1 MLRCGAALLMA
12 FVLACD
18 PGAPPPADSEVGS
31 ADGET
36 RVDAPGVADADG
48 AADAPLELG
57 PDAEVTPDAP
67 DGSAETDAAPDAA
80 DVDASDAGDRDDGD
94 ASDGDASDGA
104 DATVC
109 TPSCAGP
116 DPLVARECGSDGCGG
131 FCGACTGGKTCNDGQ
146 CIPPGV
152 PCCVDSDCCGVHP
165 GPGCSDAPTRLCVCA
180 ADPYCCKVEWD
191 QTCANAAAGACAT
204 ACDCEPSC
212 DQKSCGDDGC
222 GGLCGTCIDGEAC
235 VAAECVDADSI
246 PGNTCDAAF
255 EVGALP
261 AQVQGDTA
269 DATPQLAFGHGACPG
284 QTFGRG
290 AASAEQV
297 WRLDV
302 PNDVVVR
309 ATLSA
314 DFDSVLYVALDCAD
328 IDGTCQGA
336 RDLFAEDEAVTFK
349 AHAGTSVF
357 IIVDGS
363 SNLANATGA
372 YSLSV
377 EEVCAPQCAGDDDD
391 PPKECGD
398 DGCGYTCGTCTG
410 GDLCGPEGTCL
421 PGTVKLGNTCANPFL
436 VAGVPYADANTTTDA
451 ANALELPA
459 GTCGFA
465 APAGSAA
472 ADAIYRLDAP
482 TTAWYPV
489 TLLAAFDAVLYA
501 VSDCASP
508 GGTCTGGAAAPA
520 GEATTTDI
528 LAPGGAPTWLVVD
541 GAAPDT
547 SGAYQLAIGDPCL
560 PDCSGEAGQPPKQ
573 CGDDGCGHPCGA
585 CASAEVCVDGVCE
598 LCQPQC
604 AGDDPLNPKICGDDG
619 CGGTCG
625 ACAPDDSCHE
635 GQCLPPNLVPGAT
648 CANAIV
654 VDALPFALS
663 ASTGATSPNFDSYGC
678 DGSVL
683 GATGGA
689 SSDLVVALTPPSDG
703 VYAIRVDA
711 DFDAQLYALADC
723 GDPTGSCLAHDWQ
736 PATTDAELHLP
747 LTAGVTVFVVV
758 DGWDDTFDVS
768 GAFELTIAAPCQ
780 PACDGLACGDDGCGG
795 TCGDCAT
802 GTLCYQAQCLPEAA
816 VPGNTCA
823 APFPILSLPFSSAG
837 DTSQLSGSLGFGAN
851 ACPGEPAA
859 RGAGSKEAVYAIKLA
874 KSGVVTAHLDA
885 SFDSVLYVAA
895 DCDNISASCIAADD
909 TFAGPETVRFFAK
922 AQTEYT
928 LVVDGWS
935 PTDDAS
941 GAYTLSL
948 EPLCTPKCFAKNC
961 GSDGCGLTCGTCSGD
976 EVCDSKGKCIDGDD
990 LEGNSCT
997 DPFKIFNVPFAK
1009 TADTSTSGNSFSVPD
1024 GTTCAGI
1031 GSPKGGAS
1039 RDHFYRFF
1047 VPSTG
1052 VYTARLEAAF
1062 DSVLVVL
1069 DTCSDA
1075 SSCLG
1080 GVDFLPGAVE
1090 TVSFFAKKSQIVTVI
1105 VDGSGGLDDI
1115 SGAYTLSI
1123 DKPCKPQC
1131 DGKSCGPDG
1140 CGLSCGQCVTGE
1152 VCDPSAG
1159 TCAACAPD
1167 CGEGPGA
1174 KQCGPDGCGGT
1185 CGACALDTGCVAG
1198 TCQPLNSCVGLCG
1211 SAGLAP
1217 GPGPPCHCDHFCF
1230 GFGDC
1235 CYDICEADVCMTT
1248 FTTSCE

>member
-859 RGAGSKEAVYAIKLA
+859 RGAGSRGGRLRHQARQVGRRHRPPRRQLRLGALRGRGLRQHQRVLHRRRRHLRRPRDRALLRQGADRVRPRRRRLEPHRRRVRRLHAVAGAAVHPEVLRQELRPRRLRPDLR
-874 KSGVVTAHLDA
+874 HL
-885 SFDSVLYVAA
+885 LGRRGLRAA
-895 DCDNISASCIAADD
+895 RASASTATTWRA
-909 TFAGPETVRFFAK
+909 
-922 AQTEYT
+922 
-928 LVVDGWS
+928 
-935 PTDDAS
+935 
-941 GAYTLSL
+941 
-948 EPLCTPKCFAKNC
+948 TPAR
-961 GSDGCGLTCGTCSGD
+961 
-976 EVCDSKGKCIDGDD
+976 I
-990 LEGNSCT
+990 
-997 DPFKIFNVPFAK
+997 PFKIFNVPFAK

-1024 GTTCAGI
+1024 GDNLRRHRLAQGREPRATTSTASSSRRPACT
-1031 GSPKGGAS
+1031 PPAS
-1039 RDHFYRFF
+1039 RPRSTACSWCSTPAPTPARVSAASTSSPAPSRRSRFS
-1047 VPSTG
+1047 PRSLRSSRSSST
-1052 VYTARLEAAF
+1052 AA
-1062 DSVLVVL
+1062 
-1069 DTCSDA
+1069 A
-1075 SSCLG
+1075 
-1080 GVDFLPGAVE
+1080 
-1090 TVSFFAKKSQIVTVI
+1090 
-1105 VDGSGGLDDI
+1105 GS
-1115 SGAYTLSI
+1115 
-1123 DKPCKPQC
+1123 
-1131 DGKSCGPDG
+1131 
-1140 CGLSCGQCVTGE
+1140 
-1152 VCDPSAG
+1152 
-1159 TCAACAPD
+1159 
-1167 CGEGPGA
+1167 
-1174 KQCGPDGCGGT
+1174 
-1185 CGACALDTGCVAG
+1185 
-1198 TCQPLNSCVGLCG
+1198 
-1211 SAGLAP
+1211 
-1217 GPGPPCHCDHFCF
+1217 
-1230 GFGDC
+1230 
-1235 CYDICEADVCMTT
+1235 
-1248 FTTSCE
+1248 TTSRAHTP